1 MGWLYY
7 GRVPGDI
14 RAEIARICE
23 SATTEPRMR
32 AIAIAR
38 VGTTWYAAL
47 EARYATPEAA
57 RACSYTRAFP
67 PTDDGRYVFG
77 AVFLTQI
84 GGDGWGYKDLDETMG
99 PVASEAPAA
108 ILDRLTPTTAPH
120 ALDWRQRCRSGC
132 ARTPDELWLG
142 DTHED

>member
-14 RAEIARICE
+14 RAEIARLCE

-32 AIAIAR
+32 AISIAR
-38 VGTTWYAAL
+38 FGMTWYAAV
-47 EARYATPEAA
+47 EACYATPEAA
-57 RACSYTRAFP
+57 RACSYKRAFP

-84 GGDGWGYKDLDETMG
+84 GGYGWGYKDLDETMG

-120 ALDWRQRCRSGC
+120 ALDWRERCRSGC
-132 ARTPDELWLG
+132 ARTPDELWL
-142 DTHED
+142 EDERDG